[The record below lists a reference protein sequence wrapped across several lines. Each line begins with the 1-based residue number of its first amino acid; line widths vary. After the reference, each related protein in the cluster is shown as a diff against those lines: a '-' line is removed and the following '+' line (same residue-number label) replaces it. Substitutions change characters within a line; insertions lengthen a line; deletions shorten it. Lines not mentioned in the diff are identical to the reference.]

1 MSIFSCIRTS
11 KIYSLSNIQIYNS
24 LLNIL
29 TMLLFIN
36 LKVKKL
42 KFPKVNIVLFLLL
55 PCRCTPDKILYSCA
69 SKIHLRYVYF
79 CVPNHHPSLSH
90 HHFLPKL
97 LRIFLSGF
105 SASTLLSTLSCSHQ
119 NHHLEMEIGSCHSP
133 ARNCPMVFRI
143 KPHSLLW
150 LVRPCTIWPL
160 RPSRTSPSFALPMI
174 TWSHSPHGPAGLLSV
189 S

>member
-143 KPHSLLW
+143 KPHSLPW